1 MDRTGVI
8 ILAHGSRGER
18 GVVEVSKVLEGVA
31 GGVKALLAPG
41 VEVTGAALQFNRPD
55 LEEAVAS
62 LVRRG
67 VSRVVIMPYFLFSG
81 KHITEHIPELIEKL
95 KGVYPGRQF
104 VIASPLGADERF
116 IGHVARRIEEA
127 APELALDNRDSLI
140 VPGEIEQQSLA
151 IVERLLPAEE
161 EVSGRE
167 RAVVKRVVHAS
178 GDPEVAR
185 LIKFSP
191 SAVSSALGAI
201 TGGSPIFTDVRM
213 VAAGINHRL
222 AGSFGCS
229 LACAADEDLE
239 LELAEKGKVTRS
251 AAAIFHLRE
260 RLNGAIVAIG
270 NAPTALLALLELI
283 DGGAAR
289 PALVVG
295 MPVGFVRAKESKE
308 ELMKREVPFISVAG
322 TRGGSAMA
330 AATVNAL
337 LKIAAAEDEA
347 VKARQ

>member
-1 MDRTGVI
+1 MERTGVI

-18 GVVEVSKVLEGVA
+18 GETEVARVLEEVA
-31 GGVKALLAPG
+31 GGVKALLVPG
-41 VEVTGAALQFNRPD
+41 VEITGAALQFNRPG

-62 LVRRG
+62 LVQRG

-81 KHITEHIPELIEKL
+81 KHITEHVPELIEKL

-104 VIASPLGADERF
+104 VVASPLGVDERF

-140 VPGEIEQQSLA
+140 FPGEIEAQSMA
-151 IVERLLPAEE
+151 IVEKLLPPEE
-161 EVSGRE
+161 EISGEE
-167 RAVVKRVVHAS
+167 RVVAKRVVHAS
-178 GDPEVAR
+178 GDPEAAR

-191 SAVSSALGAI
+191 SAVSSALDAI
-201 TGGSPIFTDVRM
+201 AGGRPIFTDVRM
-213 VAAGINHRL
+213 VAAGINRRL
-222 AGSFGCS
+222 VGSFGCA
-229 LACAADEDLE
+229 LACAADEDTAPE
-239 LELAEKGKVTRS
+239 GIEKGNVTRS
-251 AAAIFHLRE
+251 AAAVLHLGDK
-260 RLNGAIVAIG
+260 LDGAIVAIG

-295 MPVGFVRAKESKE
+295 MPVGFVRAKEAKE
-308 ELMKREVPFISVAG
+308 ELMKRDVPFISVAG

-337 LKIAAAEDEA
+337 LKLAAAREEA
-347 VKARQ
+347 ARTGR